1 MRIPPDIAPSHYENG
16 DGRRL
21 LIAELDELT
30 LAYCVVERGPE
41 GRTLTLRRHVPSLP
55 GARRWA
61 TEYRDDR
68 MRAKRR
74 PCEAGQAAGGSPE

>member
-1 MRIPPDIAPSHYENG
+1 MRMPPDIPLAHYENG

-30 LAYCVVERGPE
+30 LTYCVVERGPE
-41 GRTLTLRRHVPSLP
+41 GRTLTLRRHVPSLRE
-55 GARRWA
+55 ARRWA

-68 MRAKRR
+68 PRAKRQR
-74 PCEAGQAAGGSPE
+74 CEAGQAAGGSPE